1 MNQRTSNLVGGASGL
16 ASVLLAIVGFGV
28 LGGTTPKL
36 GASTEAVTS
45 YVTRSNVQT
54 WTGAYLGLLG
64 LLLFVVFA
72 GRLWAILRRA
82 EGDVGWL
89 SAIAL
94 GAALIWV
101 AVLLSTDFASGAVAF
116 YAGRRGFDPATAG
129 ALYDLKHFGEL
140 LAGAIFAVFLGAVA
154 VLVLARDAL
163 PRWLGWVAGVTA
175 IATVVTVPFGP
186 GDISEIPHFL
196 ALLWSLAVSVLL
208 IAQRGRLSVTT
219 AEDVAA

>member
-1 MNQRTSNLVGGASGL
+1 MEDQTSNLVGGASGL
-16 ASVLLAIVGFGV
+16 ISIVLSVVGFGV

-36 GASTEAVTS
+36 GASTDAVTS
-45 YVTRSNVQT
+45 YVTRSNVET

-82 EGDVGWL
+82 EGDAAWL

-101 AVLLSTDFASGAVAF
+101 AVLLSADFASGAVAF
-116 YAGRRGFDPATAG
+116 YAGRRGLNPTTAG

-140 LAGAIFAVFLGAVA
+140 LSGAIFAVFLAAAATV
-154 VLVLARDAL
+154 VLGRGGF
-163 PRWLGWVAGVTA
+163 PRWLGWTAAVIA
-175 IATVVTVPFGP
+175 IATVATVPFGP
-186 GDISEIPHFL
+186 GDTSETPHFL
-196 ALLWSLAVSVLL
+196 ALLWVLAVSLVLL
-208 IAQRGRLSVTT
+208 ARRKGLS
-219 AEDVAA
+219 